1 MSAAFVHQPHAS
13 RGLNQDLSPL
23 PHESIL
29 SSLWRFAW
37 RNSLNGQQ
45 LLRHCSQRAVFSSAL
60 RPLFEEICLDRFAL
74 ASGWKLGEAELM
86 CGLDD
91 PISWS
96 SQLRYCPVCLE
107 HGYHSYWH
115 QSLHIATCPLDGTP
129 LETTCHYCRNQLPEY
144 GLNRPL
150 LERSYVCPR
159 CHKPIAGVWP
169 SIELRLSFHDRDRE
183 LSQVFSPLDH
193 WWGQCRDTR
202 ARLRRDLPAYGG
214 EYFHHYEYPYAR
226 FMRQWIV
233 EHGGIRVPEQ
243 VIARRVPQLIKLRW
257 KVWLEEGA
265 SQNALAPSQGHHTR
279 RTMGIYCATL
289 RRLERLIKARAHF
302 TDADYRR
309 HLVVALQHSRT
320 PLHSIDLRLLALCVM
335 RRALEPFLS
344 LDPDRKPKS
353 LRDASRAEI
362 SHCWHR
368 ARLCWR
374 IAFIGMYVDTY
385 WSLVSSRCDVPQFF
399 AHPSYNP
406 CAMRQVEDATA
417 DCRFA
422 RFEGSIAF
430 PEIDGIILTPALLG
444 ERSAVHESL

>member
-1 MSAAFVHQPHAS
+1 MSSPFVYQPQAPH
-13 RGLNQDLSPL
+13 GINQDLSPL

-37 RNSLNGQQ
+37 RNALNGQQ
-45 LLRHCSQRAVFSSAL
+45 LLRHCTQRAVFSSAL
-60 RPLFEEICLDRFAL
+60 RPSFEKICRDRFAL
-74 ASGWKLGEAELM
+74 ASGWKLGEAERM
-86 CGLDD
+86 CGLED

-96 SQLRYCPVCLE
+96 RQLRYCPVCLE

-115 QSLHIATCPLDGTP
+115 QSLHIATCPLEGTP
-129 LETTCHYCRNQLPEY
+129 LETTCHYCRKPLPEY

-159 CHKPIAGVWP
+159 CLKPIAGVWP
-169 SIELRLSFHDRDRE
+169 SIKLRLSLHERDRE
-183 LSQVFSPLDH
+183 LSQVFSPLEH
-193 WWGQCRDTR
+193 WWGKCHDTR

-214 EYFHHYEYPYAR
+214 DYFHHYAYPYAL

-233 EHGGIRVPEQ
+233 EQGEIRAPEHVVAQ
-243 VIARRVPQLIKLRW
+243 RAPQLIKLRW
-257 KVWLEEGA
+257 KVWLEERA
-265 SQNALAPSQGHHTR
+265 SQYALAPSQEHYRR
-279 RTMGIYCATL
+279 RTVAIYCATL

-309 HLVVALQHSRT
+309 HLVVALQYSRT
-320 PLHSIDLRLLALCVM
+320 PLRNIDLRLLALCVM

-344 LDPDRKPKS
+344 LDPCRKPKS
-353 LRDASRAEI
+353 LREASRAEI

-385 WSLVSSRCDVPQFF
+385 WSLVSSRCDVPQLL

-406 CAMRQVEDATA
+406 CAMCQVEDATA
-417 DCRFA
+417 DYRFTS
-422 RFEGSIAF
+422 FEGSIAF
-430 PEIDGIILTPALLG
+430 PDIDGIILNSALLG
-444 ERSAVHESL
+444 KGPAVRKSC